1 MTRAPD
7 EREGRP
13 VPTRAAPPTIDA
25 ASVPRPGP
33 EHVSSA
39 VADALVDLEMNTIV
53 AVPGVFDIPLIRSAG
68 GGRRG

>member
-1 MTRAPD
+1 
-7 EREGRP
+7 
-13 VPTRAAPPTIDA
+13 
-25 ASVPRPGP
+25 
-33 EHVSSA
+33 VSSA